1 MESAEVLIVGGGPAG
16 SSCAWK
22 LRQAGVSVILIDKAQ
37 FPRHKVCAGWI
48 TPPIVDELKL
58 DVGDFAARNVL
69 QPITRFLTGLING
82 REIETDYGQIVSYG
96 IRRCEFDDYLLRR
109 SNAHLVMGEPFKS
122 IRRDGSD
129 WVIND
134 RFRAPI
140 VVGAGGHFCPIARQ
154 FEAKQSTGGGGD
166 AGPDL
171 PVVLAQE
178 VEFEM
183 TDSQLAECRAEGNR
197 PELFF
202 CPDLKGYGWVFRK
215 GNYLNVGLGRE
226 GEEHLSSHVGEFVEF
241 LRQRGS
247 VTFALPVKFQGHAYR
262 LRTQVPA
269 IPREAGIV
277 LIGDAIGLADRQSGE
292 GIRPSIESGLLC
304 AASILEVR
312 ARGSDQ
318 VHDLFQTML
327 SKHFGDGRTSSSTLS
342 PWIPR
347 SIREF
352 AAHRLMSS
360 RWFTRRVL
368 LDQWF
373 LHRQQP
379 PLDDHQLLMASRR
392 AAAC

>member
-16 SSCAWK
+16 STCAWK
-22 LRQAGVSVILIDKAQ
+22 LRQAGANVILIDKAQ

-48 TPPIVDELKL
+48 TTPIVDELKL
-58 DVGDFAARNVL
+58 DVADYAAGHVL
-69 QPITRFLTGLING
+69 QPITRFLTGLIHG
-82 REIETDYGQIVSYG
+82 REIETNYDQIVSYG

-109 SNAHLVMGEPFKS
+109 SGAQLVMGESFKS

-140 VVGAGGHFCPIARQ
+140 VVGAGGHFCPIARH
-154 FEAKQSTGGGGD
+154 FESKQSGTD
-166 AGPDL
+166 TEMAQPEL

-183 TDSQLAECRAEGNR
+183 TDAQQAECQVSGDR

-226 GEEHLSSHVGEFVEF
+226 GEEHLSSHVSDFVEF
-241 LRQRGS
+241 LRQRGKI
-247 VTFALPVKFQGHAYR
+247 TFALPGKFQGHAYR
-262 LRTQVPA
+262 LRTRPPA
-269 IPREAGIV
+269 IPDEPGIV

-312 ARGSDQ
+312 AKRSDQ
-318 VHDLFQTML
+318 VHDLYQAML
-327 SKHFGDGRTSSSTLS
+327 RKHFGDGRTSSSALS

-347 SIREF
+347 TVREF

-360 RWFTRRVL
+360 RWFTRKVL
-368 LDQWF
+368 LDNWF
-373 LHRQQP
+373 LHRQQA
-379 PLDDHQLLMASRR
+379 PLDDHHLLMTSRG

>member
-16 SSCAWK
+16 STCAWK
-22 LRQAGVSVILIDKAQ
+22 LRQAGASVILIDKAQ

-58 DVGDFAARNVL
+58 DVTDFSARHVL

-82 REIETDYGQIVSYG
+82 TEVETDYRQTVSYG

-109 SNAHLVMGEPFKS
+109 SGAHLVMGEPFKA
-122 IRRDGSD
+122 IRHDGSD

-140 VVGAGGHFCPIARQ
+140 VVGAGGHFCPIARH
-154 FEAKQSTGGGGD
+154 FESKRAAD
-166 AGPDL
+166 AAVAARSQL

-183 TDSQLAECRAEGNR
+183 TDAQLTECRIEADR

-226 GEEHLSSHVGEFVEF
+226 GEEHLSSHVSEFVEF
-241 LRQRGS
+241 LRQRGK
-247 VTFALPVKFQGHAYR
+247 VTFDLPGKFQGHAYR
-262 LRTQVPA
+262 LRTQPPA
-269 IPREAGIV
+269 TPNDAGIV

-312 ARGSDQ
+312 ARRSDQ
-318 VHDLFQTML
+318 VHDLYQAML
-327 SKHFGDGRTSSSTLS
+327 HKHFGDGRTSSSALS
-342 PWIPR
+342 PWIPK
-347 SIREF
+347 SVREF

-379 PLDDHQLLMASRR
+379 PLDDHHLLMTSRR